1 MSLRSRDTDVAA
13 GLADTAASATIATK
27 SDAAGN
33 AAPGATALSQVLAGD
48 TTPPPPPVVAPV
60 YIERAL
66 INPSG
71 NDAGLEVI
79 VLASL
84 ATTPQTLSNWR
95 LIDKNARVTPINT
108 TIGPGQSVLIALDG
122 KGAQLGNQGGNL
134 ILQDNH
140 SAQVD
145 VVTYTAEDASQEN
158 RYVRFRR

>member
-1 MSLRSRDTDVAA
+1 
-13 GLADTAASATIATK
+13 
-27 SDAAGN
+27 
-33 AAPGATALSQVLAGD
+33 
-48 TTPPPPPVVAPV
+48 VAPV

-95 LIDKNARVTPINT
+95 LIDKNARATPINT
-108 TIGPGQSVLIALDG
+108 TIGPGQSVLITLDG